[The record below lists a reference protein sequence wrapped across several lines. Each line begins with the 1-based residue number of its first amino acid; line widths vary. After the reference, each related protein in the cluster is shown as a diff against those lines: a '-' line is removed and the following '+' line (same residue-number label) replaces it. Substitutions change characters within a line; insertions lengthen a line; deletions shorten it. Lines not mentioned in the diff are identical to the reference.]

1 MPNSPTNPFIFITL
15 VTVIVSLLLSI
26 ASTQLK
32 SFQNFNIEV
41 DKKKNVL
48 KSVGL
53 NVAIMSSNDII
64 KEYKNRINETIVNT
78 IGETVNDIKLSDLV
92 INENKA
98 TGQTLY
104 RFKDKDYLPLFIS
117 NSPEAIIIPISG
129 KGLWSTLYGYFALDT
144 DLNTSKGIT
153 FYKHKE
159 TPGLGGEVE
168 KNWFQ
173 NNFIGKKILDVKG
186 NFVSIAVLKGKSNDN
201 IHGVDGISGATI
213 TSRGVTTFLKND
225 LQRYLPYFKRKS
237 QSGS

>member
-1 MPNSPTNPFIFITL
+1 MPNRPTNPFIFITL

-26 ASTQLK
+26 ASTHLK

-153 FYKHKE
+153 FYKHK
-159 TPGLGGEVE
+159 
-168 KNWFQ
+168 
-173 NNFIGKKILDVKG
+173 
-186 NFVSIAVLKGKSNDN
+186 
-201 IHGVDGISGATI
+201 
-213 TSRGVTTFLKND
+213 
-225 LQRYLPYFKRKS
+225 
-237 QSGS
+237 